1 MRLGIACLFLL
12 LAVPWPAPAHADLLL
27 QIEEATR
34 RIEREPK
41 NGELYLRRG
50 ELHRAHQDWDAAQAD
65 YDRARSLDAQLAV
78 VDLARGKMYLEAG
91 WPLSAL
97 VALDRFV
104 AGHTNHADALVTRAR
119 ALAKLSRYGEAA
131 RDYNQA
137 IEHAARPQPEV
148 FLERSQA
155 LIAAGDAHLEEALRG
170 LEEGMRKLGPLVTLQ
185 LFAIDVELK
194 QKRVDAALAR
204 LDRVASQSPR
214 KETWL
219 ARRGEILQQAG
230 RAKEAIEAYQAA
242 LRAIA
247 ALPPARRQVPAMA
260 ELEKRVRQS
269 LESTTALSRGNQT
282 NAGPANL
289 PE

>member
-1 MRLGIACLFLL
+1 MRLGITCLLLL
-12 LAVPWPAPAHADLLL
+12 LAAPWPARAHADLLL

-34 RIEREPK
+34 RIEREPQ

-50 ELHRAHQDWDAAQAD
+50 ELHRAHQDWDAAEAD
-65 YDRARSLDAQLAV
+65 YDRARSLDGQLAV

-104 AGHTNHADALVTRAR
+104 AGHTNHSDALVTRAR
-119 ALAKLSRYGEAA
+119 TLVKLGRYGEAT
-131 RDYNQA
+131 RDYNQSIA
-137 IEHAARPQPEV
+137 HAARPQPEIY
-148 FLERSQA
+148 LERSQA
-155 LIAAGDAHLEEALRG
+155 LMAGGEAHLEEALQG
-170 LEEGMRKLGPLVTLQ
+170 LKEGMRKLGPLVTLQ

-194 QKRVDAALAR
+194 QKRVDAALSR
-204 LDRVASQSPR
+204 LDRVAAQSPR

-230 RAKEAIEAYQAA
+230 RAKEASEAYQAA
-242 LRAIA
+242 LRAMA
-247 ALPPARRQVPAMA
+247 ALPPSRRQVPAIA

-269 LESTTALSRGNQT
+269 LAATSQT
-282 NAGPANL
+282 NVGPANL